1 VTSDAAPAELKERNP
16 VVGCGCL
23 ILLVL
28 LLFGLARSCV
38 GGDGEAASA
47 TVVVS
52 TPAPGTSAARPATIP
67 SPVPDAAAGPTAGA
81 ATGATSGPHL
91 VREEDCADGDGCA
104 SR

>member
-67 SPVPDAAAGPTAGA
+67 SPAPDAAAGPTAGA